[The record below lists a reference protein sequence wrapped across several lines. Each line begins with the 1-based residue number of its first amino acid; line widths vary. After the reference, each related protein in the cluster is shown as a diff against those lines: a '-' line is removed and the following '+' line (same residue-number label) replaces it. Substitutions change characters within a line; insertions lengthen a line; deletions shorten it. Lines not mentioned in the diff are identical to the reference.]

1 MNATWTPLEKSLQ
14 LLIVDDDPKFRGT
27 ICRGLE
33 EQDIRCTVAEDAEAA
48 FELLSPAPPS
58 RFDLVLLD
66 VMLPGSSGWDFLA
79 EIRRRGFDMP
89 VIFLTA
95 RHSVTERVRGF
106 DLGADDYVVKPFAF
120 TELLARMRAVMRRHY
135 GLPQIEASGLALDLA
150 TRSVTVDGRR
160 IDLSPREFELL
171 HALASARG
179 QPLSRKELLKRVWGI
194 DFEPGTNV
202 VQVLIRR
209 LRAKIGER
217 RIETLPKLGYRLV
230 EIKP

>member
-1 MNATWTPLEKSLQ
+1 
-14 LLIVDDDPKFRGT
+14 
-27 ICRGLE
+27 
-33 EQDIRCTVAEDAEAA
+33 
-48 FELLSPAPPS
+48 
-58 RFDLVLLD
+58 
-66 VMLPGSSGWDFLA
+66 
-79 EIRRRGFDMP
+79 MP

-202 VQVLIRR
+202 VQVLVRR